1 MDMRIGGTFLPS
13 ESGTFFSVLNPA
25 YNMVCDTAPVSS
37 YADVHHAVEVADG
50 AFSIWSEEEPI
61 SRAKVLFRAA
71 QRVRDDSTS
80 LSSLLTQEQGK
91 PLRESINEIQGFA
104 RVLEYYASICSS
116 IHGDYSYSKAY
127 GHSFVVKQ
135 PIGVCAAIIPWNV
148 PALIMGWKVG
158 SALAAGC
165 SVVLKPA
172 STAPLTCLRLG
183 EILDDSGLPPGAL
196 NIITGPGA
204 VVGEALAA
212 HPDIAAVSFTGEIE
226 TGKHLAQKISP
237 SLKRLTLELGGSDP
251 MIVCADASI
260 QKAVAG
266 AVAGRFFN
274 CGQICV
280 STKRLLVD
288 ASIYDRFIDEL
299 MQAMKH
305 IVPGDGMH
313 PKTTMGP
320 LNNHAQKEAVSKQVQ
335 DTIDAEQGTL
345 SYQGTMSE
353 HADPNGF
360 FLPPMLLTDVSPD
373 ASIMQQEVFGPV
385 LPICPFTSVDE
396 AIDLANSTRY
406 GLGAS
411 IWTNNMETVH
421 NIAPAIR
428 SGIVWVNQHLK
439 IPPEVP
445 FGGVKESGF
454 GRENGYQAL
463 DHYLVEKSVLIK
475 L

>member
-25 YNMVCDTAPVSS
+25 YNTVCDTAPVSS

-212 HPDIAAVSFTGEIE
+212 HPDIAAVSFTGEVE
-226 TGKHLAQKISP
+226 TGKHLAQKTSP

>member
-1 MDMRIGGTFLPS
+1 MEMRIGGTFVPS
-13 ESGTFFSVLNPA
+13 ESEAFFSVLNPA
-25 YNMVCDTAPVSS
+25 YNTVCGCAPVSS
-37 YADVHHAVEVADG
+37 HADVHHAVEVAHG
-50 AFSIWSEEEPI
+50 AFSIWSVEEPV

-71 QRVRDDSTS
+71 QRVRDENTS
-80 LSSLLTQEQGK
+80 LSLLLTQEQGK
-91 PLRESINEIQGFA
+91 PLHESKNEILGFA
-104 RVLEYYASICSS
+104 RILEYYASICSS
-116 IHGDYSYSKAY
+116 IHGDYSYSQAY
-127 GHSFVVKQ
+127 GHSFVVKH

-204 VVGEALAA
+204 VVGESLAT
-212 HPDIAAVSFTGEIE
+212 HPDVAAVSFTGEIE
-226 TGKHLAQKISP
+226 TGKHLAQRISS

-251 MIVCADASI
+251 MIVCADAPI

-280 STKRLLVD
+280 STKRLFVD
-288 ASIYDRFIDEL
+288 ASIYDQFIDAL
-299 MQAMKH
+299 VSAMQH
-305 IVPGDGMH
+305 IVPGDGVH

-320 LNNHAQKEAVSKQVQ
+320 LNNRAQRETVSKQVQ
-335 DTIDAEQGTL
+335 DTIDAEQGVL
-345 SYQGTMSE
+345 SYQGTMGE

-360 FLPPMLLTDVSPD
+360 FLSPMLLTDVASD
-373 ASIMQQEVFGPV
+373 APVMQQEVFGPV
-385 LPICPFTSVDE
+385 LPVSPFTSVDE
-396 AIDLANSTRY
+396 AVDLANSTRY

-411 IWTNNMETVH
+411 IWTNNLETVH
-421 NIAPAIR
+421 KIAPAIR

-463 DHYLVEKSVLIK
+463 DHYLEEKSVLIK